1 MLMKQTISEQFH
13 AALTYFLKKEG
24 RGAQARLAQEQ
35 NIDRGYMNAIV
46 KGRKAGAEE
55 LRTRIAAHF
64 QTTYE
69 DMLAI
74 GRIILEGGNVPL
86 PGESGGAKQD
96 IVEST
101 ELEKS
106 EKPRPSISDNLLKIV
121 AILESDS
128 RYGDALS
135 GLVDAFY
142 EAVSVKK
149 ENMALQERMKKM
161 EARIAEL
168 ERLASEKGPT
178 CHCA

>member
-1 MLMKQTISEQFH
+1 MDQTISKQFH
-13 AALTYFLKKEG
+13 AALAYFLKKEG

-35 NIDRGYMNAIV
+35 NIDRGYMNAIA

-55 LRTRIAAHF
+55 LRTRIADHF

-69 DMLAI
+69 EMLAI
-74 GRIILEGGNVPL
+74 GRIILEGGKVPI

-96 IVEST
+96 IVESA
-101 ELEKS
+101 EFEKS
-106 EKPRPSISDNLLKIV
+106 EKPRSSISDKLLKIV
-121 AILESDS
+121 TILESDS

-135 GLVDAFY
+135 GLVDAFH
-142 EAVSVKK
+142 EAVTVKK
-149 ENMALQERMKKM
+149 DNIALQDRMKKM